1 MQIIQSLLGEY
12 YNAIIDI
19 SWTMIFSVIV
29 FVLIFLKFGHIL
41 IEKLVRSSIKRR
53 GESKKEEIDRENTI
67 IDVLKFAL
75 NIFFVIVAIL
85 IILSELG
92 VNIGPLLAGAGV
104 AGIAI
109 GFGAQYLIK
118 DLINGTFILLE
129 NQYSKGDVICVNDT
143 CGLVEAIDLRITT
156 LRDLDGVVHYVPN
169 GEIKIASNL
178 TQSKSGVNL
187 NVGVAYNS
195 DLDKVERVIN
205 EVGEDIAK
213 DKDWKEKIIEAPK
226 VLRIDN
232 LGDSSI
238 EFKITGATVPMEQ
251 WAVTGELR
259 KRIKKAFDKNGIEI
273 PFPQRDVHTK

>member
-1 MQIIQSLLGEY
+1 MEQVSKVLENNLNVVTEI
-12 YNAIIDI
+12 N
-19 SWTMIFSVIV
+19 WTMIVS
-29 FVLIFLKFGHIL
+29 IL
-41 IEKLVRSSIKRR
+41 ILTFLFVRFSHIIIERVVRKSIKRH

-67 IDVLKFAL
+67 IDVLKVTL
-75 NIFFVIVAIL
+75 NIFSIIVAIL

-92 VNIGPLLAGAGV
+92 INIGPLIAGAGV

-129 NQYSKGDVICVNDT
+129 NQYTKGDVICVNDT

-169 GEIKIASNL
+169 GEIKIASNM

-187 NVGVAYNS
+187 NVGVAYAS
-195 DLDKVERVIN
+195 DLDKVEKVIN
-205 EVGEDIAK
+205 EVGKDIAN
-213 DKDWKEKIIEAPK
+213 DKEWKEKIIEAPK
-226 VLRIDN
+226 VLRVDN

-238 EFKITGATVPMEQ
+238 EFKITGATAPMEQ

-273 PFPQRDVHTK
+273 PFPQRDIHTK